1 MSALEKPIQEELRVP
16 AHVDYLREIRDFVSR
31 VARKHGF
38 GEKVVNSLRY
48 AVEEAC
54 ANVIKHAYKDT
65 YGNITIRVLVY
76 RDRITLSILD
86 QGRYFDPRRVSD
98 PNLHEYVAAG
108 KRGGLGIFIIRR
120 LVDQIDYRKTPEGNE
135 LRLTKFRGEQPKRR
149 LGLPAIPA
157 GIKVKY
163 SLIASAIITV
173 VVAVAY
179 VMNYTKID
187 DEIIAQYVG
196 RGMDICVPVANT
208 VATAIAE
215 SGSETEA
222 QLNAGIAVKSA
233 LKGSEQ
239 FVLKAFVVDST
250 GRILFSTRLVEIDE
264 KYRLPPQFT
273 KVRDGAVY
281 YRLPDGSEVFDIS
294 VPIRLSE
301 KAKPLGTAHIWIPKE
316 EANAAIRSAR
326 LSRLRFS
333 LMVLVISYAGVFLL
347 VYIVTTP
354 LRKLAY
360 WVKEAGRGEV
370 EGEELDIDE
379 GSEIGE
385 IAKAFSDM
393 THKLKESEASLAEKE
408 QLDRE
413 IQVAREIQRTLL
425 PSKFPE
431 IEGYEIAAF
440 YEAAKEVGGDYY
452 DFIEVDKDVYGVA
465 VADVSGK
472 GIPGSLVMTMIRT
485 ALRTEARG
493 VLDAAEV
500 LKKVNDFVIQ
510 DMKKGMFVTIFY
522 AILDTRRRR
531 LNYASAGHNPM
542 ILYRG
547 RTRKTYY
554 LNPRGFPI
562 GLDLPDPSMFAK
574 ALESDTIRLMEDDL
588 LLLYTDGITE
598 AMNQSREQ
606 FGEERLLQVVR
617 EYGHLPAETFI
628 EKLRDE
634 LHSFT
639 EGNAQNDDI
648 TLVAI
653 KEKMTPEKVEFNRA
667 KEAHRLILSGK
678 SIREACELAGI
689 TTYVYYRRYKK
700 LFEEKGLEQF
710 EQEDESTS
718 VEAKHLSIEERVKI
732 LDVVLRHPEYGA
744 KRISEEL
751 NTERYGFTKISES
764 KVYEELVRSR
774 LNTRQM
780 REAYAARN
788 AHRERPK
795 PPGAPLLT
803 MDGRPVLEKRTEEEA
818 KPEAP
823 SVSVISP
830 ESGQGPAVAEE
841 TMTQETAESVSESG
855 GAADGEFAEEF
866 LSALLEGGE
875 IGAEE
880 SEDVEMAKS
889 DSDVGGGDASGG
901 LPVADSFA
909 DLLDEDEVEAA
920 AEVGETPGGEEPTDL
935 GSASGPGPAEGAT
948 EEEIEAVSEEVDS
961 FADLDLMEILEEEEA
976 EDEVETAT
984 TEQEG
989 HTPAEPEGEVQEGG
1003 AESADLVAAEDGFS
1017 DLDVLTNV
1025 DEVLRQQ
1032 FEEESSGNG
1041 HKGEEVA
1048 ESGEGMVSFV
1058 DLMKSIEEELSYVIE
1073 RPSST
1078 PPPSPSKKTV
1088 LSEEKG
1094 ARETEEEEAEPKPEQ
1109 SKKLS
1114 RDEKKEHL
1122 IRGIRHYRAK
1132 EYEKAIEEFLI
1143 VVENYPEYKEAW
1155 SILGNAYYR
1164 AGRYDEASVAYEKVK
1179 RLDPLDTDAY
1189 ENMGVI
1195 YANQGRYAEAIAEW
1209 QRVLKIDPS
1218 RKDILYHIQKAK
1230 RLMNRR

>member
-1 MSALEKPIQEELRVP
+1 LSALEKPIQEELRVP

-31 VARKHGF
+31 VAKKHGF
-38 GEKVVNSLRY
+38 DEKVVNSLRY

-98 PNLHEYVAAG
+98 PDLHEYVATG

-135 LRLTKFRGEQPKRR
+135 LRLTKFRGEQQKRR

-173 VVAVAY
+173 IVAVAY

-187 DEIIAQYVG
+187 DEIIAQYVN

-264 KYRLPPQFT
+264 KYRLPQQFT
-273 KVRDGAVY
+273 KVREGAVY

-301 KAKPLGTAHIWIPKE
+301 KAKPIGTAHIWIPKE

-360 WVKEAGRGEV
+360 WVKEAGRSGV

-379 GSEIGE
+379 SSEIGE

-803 MDGRPVLEKRTEEEA
+803 MDGRPILEKRAEEEA

-830 ESGQGPAVAEE
+830 EAEE
-841 TMTQETAESVSESG
+841 EIGAAAEAETPEAAEAKAES
-855 GAADGEFAEEF
+855 GAAAEGEFAEEF

-875 IGAEE
+875 IE
-880 SEDVEMAKS
+880 SEEGEEVETVEPDTGA
-889 DSDVGGGDASGG
+889 GGDDTSAG

-909 DLLDEDEVEAA
+909 DLLDEEEVE
-920 AEVGETPGGEEPTDL
+920 ESEDIEEPAAQEGPIDL
-935 GSASGPGPAEGAT
+935 ESLAESAEEPS
-948 EEEIEAVSEEVDS
+948 EEIEAVSEEVDS
-961 FADLDLMEILEEEEA
+961 FADLDLMEILEEEDNGGEETPVGDEEGAPSPVSEEIAEEPTPEA
-976 EDEVETAT
+976 AT
-984 TEQEG
+984 
-989 HTPAEPEGEVQEGG
+989 P
-1003 AESADLVAAEDGFS
+1003 VATEDGFG

-1041 HKGEEVA
+1041 HKDEEVA

-1078 PPPSPSKKTV
+1078 PPPSPPKKTAPP
-1088 LSEEKG
+1088 SEEK
-1094 ARETEEEEAEPKPEQ
+1094 AQAKEEKKAEPER
-1109 SKKLS
+1109 SRKLS

-1230 RLMNRR
+1230 RLMSRR

>member
-31 VARKHGF
+31 VAKKHGF
-38 GEKVVNSLRY
+38 DEKVVNSLRY

-98 PNLHEYVAAG
+98 PDLHEYVATG

-135 LRLTKFRGEQPKRR
+135 LRLTKFRGEQQKRR

-173 VVAVAY
+173 IVAVAY

-187 DEIIAQYVG
+187 DEIIAQYVN

-264 KYRLPPQFT
+264 KYRLPQQFT
-273 KVRDGAVY
+273 KVREGAVY

-301 KAKPLGTAHIWIPKE
+301 KAKPIGTAHIWIPKE

-360 WVKEAGRGEV
+360 WVKEAGRSGV

-379 GSEIGE
+379 SSEIGE

-803 MDGRPVLEKRTEEEA
+803 MDGRPILEKRAEEEA

-830 ESGQGPAVAEE
+830 EAEE
-841 TMTQETAESVSESG
+841 EIGAAAEAETPEAAEAKAES
-855 GAADGEFAEEF
+855 GAAAEGEFAEEF

-875 IGAEE
+875 IE
-880 SEDVEMAKS
+880 SEEGEEVETVEPDTGA
-889 DSDVGGGDASGG
+889 GGDDTSAG

-909 DLLDEDEVEAA
+909 DLLDEEEVE
-920 AEVGETPGGEEPTDL
+920 ESEDIEEPAAQEGPIDL
-935 GSASGPGPAEGAT
+935 ESLAESAEEPS
-948 EEEIEAVSEEVDS
+948 EEIEAVSEEVDS
-961 FADLDLMEILEEEEA
+961 FADLDLMEILEEEDNGGEETPVGDEEGAPSPVSEEIAEEPTPEA
-976 EDEVETAT
+976 AT
-984 TEQEG
+984 
-989 HTPAEPEGEVQEGG
+989 P
-1003 AESADLVAAEDGFS
+1003 VATEDGFG

-1041 HKGEEVA
+1041 HKDEEVA

-1078 PPPSPSKKTV
+1078 PPPSPPKKTAPP
-1088 LSEEKG
+1088 SEEK
-1094 ARETEEEEAEPKPEQ
+1094 AQAKEEKKAEPER
-1109 SKKLS
+1109 SRKLS

-1230 RLMNRR
+1230 RLMSRR

>member
-31 VARKHGF
+31 VAKKHGF
-38 GEKVVNSLRY
+38 DEKVVNSLRY

-98 PNLHEYVAAG
+98 PDLHEYVATG

-135 LRLTKFRGEQPKRR
+135 LRLTKFRGEQQKRR

-173 VVAVAY
+173 AVAVAY

-187 DEIIAQYVG
+187 DEIIAQYVN

-273 KVRDGAVY
+273 KVREGAVY

-294 VPIRLSE
+294 VPVRLSE
-301 KAKPLGTAHIWIPKE
+301 KAKPMGTAHIWIPKE

-360 WVKEAGRGEV
+360 WVKEGGRSGV

-379 GSEIGE
+379 SSEIGE

-803 MDGRPVLEKRTEEEA
+803 MDGRPILEKRTEEEA

-830 ESGQGPAVAEE
+830 EAEE
-841 TMTQETAESVSESG
+841 EIGAAAETETPEAAEAKAES
-855 GAADGEFAEEF
+855 GAAAEGEFAEEF

-875 IGAEE
+875 IESGEGEEVEPVEPDTGA
-880 SEDVEMAKS
+880 
-889 DSDVGGGDASGG
+889 GGDDTSAG

-909 DLLDEDEVEAA
+909 DLLDEEEVE
-920 AEVGETPGGEEPTDL
+920 ESEDIEEPAAQEGPIDL
-935 GSASGPGPAEGAT
+935 ELLGESAEEPS
-948 EEEIEAVSEEVDS
+948 EEIEAVSEEVDS
-961 FADLDLMEILEEEEA
+961 FADLDLMEILEEEDNGGGE
-976 EDEVETAT
+976 
-984 TEQEG
+984 
-989 HTPAEPEGEVQEGG
+989 TPAGDE
-1003 AESADLVAAEDGFS
+1003 ESAPSPVSEENAEETTPEAATPVATENGFG

-1025 DEVLRQQ
+1025 DEVLRQH
-1032 FEEESSGNG
+1032 FEEEGSGNG
-1041 HKGEEVA
+1041 HKDEEVA
-1048 ESGEGMVSFV
+1048 ESGGGMVSFV

-1078 PPPSPSKKTV
+1078 PPPSPPKKMGSP
-1088 LSEEKG
+1088 SEEK
-1094 ARETEEEEAEPKPEQ
+1094 AQAKEEKKAEPER

-1230 RLMNRR
+1230 RLMSRR